1 MNSVTDDRLARI
13 AQFETKLHQAIDTL
27 SAVIEDPEL
36 SDYQPRRTALLDALN
51 WLEMEATCGDCIE
64 GRCHWGGE
72 KSRASIAAAEAGREY
87 VEPGVGRCGCG
98 RHEIS
103 VQARQ
108 RRARLRAAGI
118 LS

>member
-1 MNSVTDDRLARI
+1 MTNSRLERYV
-13 AQFETKLHQAIDTL
+13 QFEGKLHDAIDTL

-36 SDYQPRRTALLDALN
+36 GNYQLRRAALLDALN
-51 WLEMEATCGDCIE
+51 WLEIMATCGDCVE

-72 KSRASIAAAEAGREY
+72 KSRAAIAEAEAGREY
-87 VEPGVGRCGCG
+87 YEPGVGQCGCD

-108 RRARLRAAGI
+108 RQARMGRPR
-118 LS
+118 

>member
-1 MNSVTDDRLARI
+1 MNPATDDRLARLD
-13 AQFETKLHQAIDTL
+13 QFEAKQHTAIDAL
-27 SAVIEDPEL
+27 AAVIEDPEL
-36 SDYQPRRTALLDALN
+36 TDYQPRRAALLDALN
-51 WLEMEATCGDCIE
+51 WLEIMATCGDCIE

-87 VEPGVGRCGCG
+87 VEPGVGQCGCG

-108 RRARLRAAGI
+108 RRARLHAAG
-118 LS
+118 LLP

>member
-1 MNSVTDDRLARI
+1 MTSSRVARFE
-13 AQFETKLHQAIDTL
+13 QFEGKLHVAIDAL

-36 SDYQPRRTALLDALN
+36 GDYQPRRKALMDALG
-51 WLEMEATCGDCIE
+51 WLEMDATCGDCVE

-87 VEPGVGRCGCG
+87 VEPGVGRCGCD

-103 VQARQ
+103 VQARNRQ
-108 RRARLRAAGI
+108 ARLGGLR
-118 LS
+118 